1 MYFRTLELGQKGT
14 NNAKREP
21 NKAYIL
27 SHISNSLYLS
37 SISPIPFS
45 YLLFI
50 IFLFLI
56 PPFISLISY
65 PQSII
70 PYPLIP
76 ISFSLSLIIYCIFC
90 IPYLLSSITYHLS
103 DIQYPLSLIP
113 YWATRLWGISKRAKF
128 PWVVS
133 GDWWVVSLW
142 ALSLLSIELIM
153 HLKTQSSLIVY
164 IEFSFVS

>member
-76 ISFSLSLIIYCIFC
+76 ISFSLSLIIYIAYSVFL
-90 IPYLLSSITYHLS
+90 IYYR
-103 DIQYPLSLIP
+103 LSLITYLISNILYP
-113 YWATRLWGISKRAKF
+113 SSHIGPLGLFKDCRLWGISKRAKF
-128 PWVVS
+128 P
-133 GDWWVVSLW
+133 
-142 ALSLLSIELIM
+142 
-153 HLKTQSSLIVY
+153 
-164 IEFSFVS
+164 